1 MKCTR
6 KVVDCGMLLSANNI
20 SEEEKKNNL
29 KNIIYNHIEGNYAD
43 FDPSIEIDLTMLEII
58 KGIEKVPMRETDH
71 EYVKD
76 IFHAIVIGMEMIQN
90 NHIHITREIRKK
102 NYIEPVFSYNG
113 DGDLISIT
121 VITKP
126 FMYKSL
132 TQVSK
137 HFDNKFMK
145 DRNIRTLK
153 K

>member
-43 FDPSIEIDLTMLEII
+43 FDPSIEIDLTMIEII
-58 KGIEKVPMRETDH
+58 KGIEKVPTRETNH
-71 EYVKD
+71 EYVND
-76 IFHAIVIGMEMIQN
+76 ILNAIVIGMEMIQN
-90 NHIHITREIRKK
+90 NHIHIIRKIRKK
-102 NYIEPVFSYNG
+102 NYLEPIFSYN
-113 DGDLISIT
+113 DNGDLISIT
-121 VITKP
+121 VTTKP

-137 HFDNKFMK
+137 YFDNKFMK